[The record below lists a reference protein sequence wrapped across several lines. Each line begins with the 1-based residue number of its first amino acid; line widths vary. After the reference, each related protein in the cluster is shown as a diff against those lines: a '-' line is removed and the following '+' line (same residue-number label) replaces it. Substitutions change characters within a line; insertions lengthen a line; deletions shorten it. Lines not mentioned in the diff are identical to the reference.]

1 MFGPPDARP
10 LAGVH
15 LAENLHLGADR
26 GGTFVGHG
34 WESASSNRY
43 QFTGWVDDVLVVKK
57 VLDAEEIRDLSR
69 RGVVTGLQQP
79 EN

>member
-1 MFGPPDARP
+1 M
-10 LAGVH
+10 AGVH

-34 WESASSNRY
+34 WESVSSNRY
-43 QFTGWVDDVLVVKK
+43 QFTGWMEDVLVAKK

-69 RGVVTGLQQP
+69 RGVVKGVQQP
-79 EN
+79 EK